1 MKASAKHLRLAAV
14 KEPVISQRLR
24 IAFDAPHSRRKVRH
38 RAGRGHVAG
47 LALLAFLPRR
57 TGQPF
62 RVGRVNR
69 HSENYSLMAG
79 GTISA
84 LVIKGSVGVFPPIPI
99 VMRAEEDLPLA
110 RTQKLQPVSSMSETD
125 SLR

>member
-14 KEPVISQRLR
+14 KEPVISQGLR
-24 IAFDAPHSRRKVRH
+24 IPFDAPSPGSNVRH

-47 LALLAFLPRR
+47 LALLAFPPRR

-62 RVGRVNR
+62 RVSRVNR
-69 HSENYSLMAG
+69 HSENHSLMAG

-84 LVIKGSVGVFPPIPI
+84 LVIKGGIGVFPPIHI
-99 VMRAEEDLPLA
+99 VQRAEEDLPLA